1 MFQFKNILYPIN
13 LDSKNISTVVKALEI
28 ANALNG
34 RLHIIYVNDPG
45 AGYRYPTDRED
56 AVALKVQEIAPK
68 ELLDRTKITYAVSKG
83 SLEEE
88 VSNYCKNNSI
98 DLIIT
103 GHKHRNKLYSSLFDT
118 PDESI
123 IDAINIPVLVIPK
136 R

>member
-1 MFQFKNILYPIN
+1 MIQFKNILYPIN
-13 LDSKNISTVVKALEI
+13 LDSKNISTVIKALEI
-28 ANALNG
+28 AKTLNS
-34 RLHIIYVNDPG
+34 RVHIVYINDPG

-68 ELLDRTKITYAVSKG
+68 DLLESLNITYATSKG
-83 SLEEE
+83 SLGAEIAD
-88 VSNYCKNNSI
+88 YCKNNKI

-123 IDAINIPVLVIPK
+123 ID
-136 R
+136 